1 MVDCAGSVKNHPAFR
16 FVLGALVA
24 LVLSSTAACSSP
36 AESAEDPPVPAKVS
50 AVADGPAAREEPGTD
65 EKDPGAPADAGA
77 VVPSGT
83 FVDPG
88 PTPDAAVLARYAHLD
103 PGHLVPKK
111 LLDHAIAYFD
121 FNKHLIDNQKVLT
134 VVDFSQHSGKRR
146 FFVVDLKS
154 GAVDAYVVAHGKRS
168 DPDFTGYAT
177 EFSNDEGSN
186 MSSLGF
192 ALTDQVYVGVH
203 GRSLRLQGLS
213 PTNSNMLA
221 RAVVIHG
228 AAYVVEGQDKQGRS
242 LGCFA
247 LDQSEKDDIIDALQG
262 GSLLYA
268 DRGA

>member
-1 MVDCAGSVKNHPAFR
+1 M
-16 FVLGALVA
+16 
-24 LVLSSTAACSSP
+24 
-36 AESAEDPPVPAKVS
+36 EDPSSGRSPKVS
-50 AVADGPAAREEPGTD
+50 AVSDGPAIREEPGTV
-65 EKDPGAPADAGA
+65 ETDPEAPDAGVA
-77 VVPSGT
+77 TAKSGS

-88 PTPDAAVLARYAHLD
+88 PTPDASVLARYKHLD
-103 PGHLVPKK
+103 PTHLVAKK

-134 VVDFSQHSGKRR
+134 IVDFSLHSGKKR
-146 FFVVDLKS
+146 FFVIDLAT
-154 GAVDAYVVAHGKRS
+154 GAVTARVVAHGKRS

-192 ALTDQVYVGVH
+192 ALTAQVYEGVH
-203 GRSLRLQGLS
+203 GRSLRLEGLS

-221 RAVVIHG
+221 RSVVIHG

-247 LDQSEKDDIIDALQG
+247 LDQDEKDDVIDALQG

-268 DRGA
+268 DSLE